1 MSKCQKSSTKLPT
14 FKQESPK
21 PSSNH
26 YFTLHRIKQ
35 ITGWLPKWLPGQKRV
50 FICQLMEN
58 CSREQLELL
67 ATSLEPILHLDFST
81 SLGPHL
87 QALHL
92 DRAAT
97 FHVQRTLIQNVLNPL
112 RSLHSW
118 GCLESLPLTNSDSNG
133 LTIRKPSPSHPNK
146 QKPVPSRPKKAQD
159 VILPALPL
167 THPRHKTSKSIE
179 DIVTLR
185 KQRFGSIPDFISTA
199 NLLRNVRHKELLRS
213 PTKNHRRTKSLGVP
227 LSDDYR
233 QAESFKTQLIGISK
247 VSTNLPSL
255 PVLCI
260 EVFYTQWMDDWES
273 SQRAYLLL
281 EVIKMCDKDLLGY
294 FVQCLHQR

>member
-1 MSKCQKSSTKLPT
+1 MLHGNIKGYTQTTKLILSRSLHKNMSKCKSTKLPT

-26 YFTLHRIKQ
+26 YLTLHRIKQ

-50 FICQLMEN
+50 FVCQLMEN

-118 GCLESLPLTNSDSNG
+118 ACLESLPLTSSDGNG
-133 LTIRKPSPSHPNK
+133 LTIQKSP
-146 QKPVPSRPKKAQD
+146 PSRPKIPQE
-159 VILPALPL
+159 VILPSLPL
-167 THPRHKTSKSIE
+167 THPRHKTSRSIE
-179 DIVTLR
+179 DIVSLR
-185 KQRFGSIPDFISTA
+185 KQQFGSIPDFISTA

-213 PTKNHRRTKSLGVP
+213 PSKSRRRTKSLEAVS
-227 LSDDYR
+227 SDVFR

-247 VSTNLPSL
+247 VS
-255 PVLCI
+255 
-260 EVFYTQWMDDWES
+260 M
-273 SQRAYLLL
+273 
-281 EVIKMCDKDLLGY
+281 
-294 FVQCLHQR
+294 